1 MTNTEDGL
9 RPSLKLFPFA
19 VGVITAMMG
28 IMVLVGWV
36 WDVPALKSVL
46 PGAATMK
53 VNTSLG
59 VVLLG
64 AALCLSQYGVVAGRV
79 GKLAAAMIAILGA
92 VTLMEFILH
101 WDAGIDQLLFK
112 DPQTSGDAFPGRPSH
127 ATAFNL
133 MVLGVGLLYADSR
146 AYRCLTTVMALIA
159 SLVSWIA
166 LNGYVF
172 GAQSLYGIGLYSA
185 IALHTA
191 AIFFLFGL
199 GLLATQP
206 RCSPTRLVLSKGT
219 GGTLVRWLLPFALL
233 APPVLGWL
241 FRRMEMLGAYHEE
254 FGWAL
259 YSVASSVGSAGLIIL
274 LARRVAAIDAERARA
289 TALSRN
295 DPLTGLANRRA
306 FDDFILDNFRL
317 ARRHSRPLALLMLDV
332 DHFKRYNDTFG
343 HPAGDEA
350 LRITAR
356 LLSMH
361 ARETD
366 LVARIGGEEF
376 AIVLPETDIAG
387 ALLLAGR
394 IREEVEQSA
403 SYRSRMTVS
412 IGAAGLTG
420 DVEDTAQFIKG
431 CDAALY
437 QAKALG
443 RNRVS
448 LNGEPQAAIK
458 PEINYQV

>member
-1 MTNTEDGL
+1 MTNPEDGL
-9 RPSLKLFPFA
+9 RPSLKVFPVV
-19 VGVITAMMG
+19 VGVITAIMG

-36 WDVPALKSVL
+36 LDVPTLKSVL

-59 VVLLG
+59 ILLLG
-64 AALCLSQYGVVAGRV
+64 SPESNQYGVTAGGRASWRRRRQV
-79 GKLAAAMIAILGA
+79 MLGM
-92 VTLMEFILH
+92 VTLMEYFLA
-101 WDAGIDQLLFK
+101 WDAGIDQMLFK
-112 DPQTSGDAFPGRPSH
+112 DPQTVADAYPGRPSH
-127 ATAFNL
+127 ATALNL
-133 MVLGVGLLYADSR
+133 MILGIGLLGINSR
-146 AYRCLTTVMALIA
+146 RSRCLTTMMAMIA

-172 GAQSLYGIGLYSA
+172 GAQALYGVGLYSA

-191 AIFFLFGL
+191 AIFFLYGL
-199 GLLATQP
+199 GLFAVQP
-206 RCSPTRLVLSKGT
+206 RCSPTRLVLSEGA

-241 FRRMEMLGAYHEE
+241 FRHVQTLGAYHEE

-274 LARRVAAIDAERARA
+274 LARRVAAMDAERARA
-289 TALSRN
+289 TVLSRN

-306 FDDFILDNFRL
+306 FDNFILENFKL
-317 ARRHSRPLALLMLDV
+317 ARRHARPLSLLMLDV

-387 ALLLAGR
+387 ALLLAER
-394 IREEVEQSA
+394 IREEVEQTA
-403 SYRSRMTVS
+403 SYRGRMTVS

-420 DVEDTAQFIKG
+420 DGKI
-431 CDAALY
+431 
-437 QAKALG
+437 
-443 RNRVS
+443 RSNS
-448 LNGEPQAAIK
+448 
-458 PEINYQV
+458 